1 MFSGMMFCADCGS
14 VMYQCRATNFRREQE
29 YYLCAGY
36 RKSRDFCGQTHSIRT
51 VILEE
56 LILEYLREIVS
67 FAARSKD
74 EFVRL
79 VMNSDLRQRD
89 RDLAKRKRQ
98 LSDERFQKL
107 SADYEK
113 EEQELKVLASSL
125 RKEVELEESKSADV
139 DRFLSVVEKYT
150 DIPELTPCI
159 LHEFVE
165 KIIVHAASDPK
176 GKNRTQ
182 EIDIYYKGIGALEM
196 SKVTASMEK

>member
-1 MFSGMMFCADCGS
+1 MD
-14 VMYQCRATNFRREQE
+14 N
-29 YYLCAGY
+29 
-36 RKSRDFCGQTHSIRT
+36 
-51 VILEE
+51 
-56 LILEYLREIVS
+56 
-67 FAARSKD
+67 
-74 EFVRL
+74 
-79 VMNSDLRQRD
+79 DLRQRD
-89 RDLAKRKRQ
+89 RNIAKRKRQ
-98 LSDERFQKL
+98 LADSEKRITELDAIFKRLYEDSISGKLSDERFQKL

-139 DRFLSVVEKYT
+139 DRFLSVVERCT

-182 EIDIYYKGIGALEM
+182 EINIYYKGIGALEM
-196 SKVTASMEK
+196 SKVTASMEKRENGTAEAIPFSLSSRCFLIGSCLAALFVLLHALTLLRQM